1 MYIRVHV
8 PEYLKTCSPIPQ
20 SPASNPD
27 ATQSDVAGYV
37 VGLHEVATECRGKL
51 YAVNRIVEKAN

>member
-8 PEYLKTCSPIPQ
+8 PEYLQTCSPIPQ
-20 SPASNPD
+20 SPAANPD
-27 ATQSDVAGYV
+27 AKQSDVAEYV

-51 YAVNRIVEKAN
+51 YAVNRIIAKAQ